1 MTINEVKATF
11 APPVPNVVPTIDYS
25 ILDGKWSHEIDL
37 NQKYRIGQQYKLTT
51 DTPFCVIEMVIESVF
66 DYIKQKQ
73 STPGEKLIIEN
84 HRQII
89 LTTLKNLHDLKI
101 SVDYKELLCI
111 IDGVIYAN
119 GKQLY
124 RKDSR

>member
-1 MTINEVKATF
+1 MTINEVRPTF
-11 APPVPNVVPTIDYS
+11 APPAPNIITPIDYS
-25 ILDGKWSHEIDL
+25 ILDGKWSHEIEL
-37 NQKYRIGQQYKLTT
+37 NQKYRIGQQYKLTS
-51 DTPFCVIEMVIESVF
+51 DTPFCIVETVIESVF
-66 DYIKQKQ
+66 DYIKQQQ

-101 SVDYKELLCI
+101 TVDYKELLCI

>member
-51 DTPFCVIEMVIESVF
+51 DTPFCVIEMVVESVF